1 MNLSTLMKGKFRD
14 QGKLD
19 QELEEWLSQI
29 GIKPSHG
36 FFSEKY
42 KQESTQIEGL
52 APEVETI
59 SNQYLEEEISTM
71 VIFKWSDVI

>member
-1 MNLSTLMKGKFRD
+1 MWSQPNHGLFY
-14 QGKLD
+14 
-19 QELEEWLSQI
+19 EE
-29 GIKPSHG
+29 
-36 FFSEKY
+36 Y